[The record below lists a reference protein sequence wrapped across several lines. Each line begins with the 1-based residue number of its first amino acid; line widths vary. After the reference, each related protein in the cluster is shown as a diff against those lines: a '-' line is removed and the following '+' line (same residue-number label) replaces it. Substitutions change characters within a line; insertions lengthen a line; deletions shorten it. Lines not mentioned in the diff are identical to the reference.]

1 MRRKSFGNGA
11 SATKLAKIA
20 QMQLD
25 DEEKGANPLTAKSKS
40 ESEGEGEGDGDGDGV
55 KSLEQKLHE
64 LAFAQAGRREA
75 REMAATPA
83 TGEDNP
89 QDLSITVD
97 KADV

>member
-25 DEEKGANPLTAKSKS
+25 DEENGGNPLTAKS
-40 ESEGEGEGDGDGDGV
+40 ESEGDGDGDGG

-64 LAFAQAGRREA
+64 LALAQAGRREA

-89 QDLSITVD
+89 QELAITVD